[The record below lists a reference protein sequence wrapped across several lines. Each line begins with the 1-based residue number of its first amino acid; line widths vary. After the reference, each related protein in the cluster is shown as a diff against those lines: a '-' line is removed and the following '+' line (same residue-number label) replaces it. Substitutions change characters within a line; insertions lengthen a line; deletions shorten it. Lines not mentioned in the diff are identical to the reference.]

1 MGSIPMTSID
11 TALFSTIGA
20 GIFLALAILAI
31 FLWTIS
37 KENRLPAHRKQ
48 AHRRTGVHSHTHN
61 K

>member
-11 TALFSTIGA
+11 TAIFSTIGV
-20 GIFLALAILAI
+20 GIILALAFLAF
-31 FLWTIS
+31 FLRTIS
-37 KENRLPAHRKQ
+37 KDDRSPVHRKQ